1 MKRMRTGMLLL
12 AVVALTAAA
21 GGGTPPPAH
30 RFVLSPE
37 SRIWIDGSSSVNA
50 FTCEA
55 AEMEG
60 FLTHA
65 SPDVQAAPQS
75 VSIHEARGM
84 LTVPVRAFDCGQRR
98 MERDLYE
105 ALKADAFPEI
115 RYELLGVDVLTAP
128 ETETGAYTLRATGR
142 LTVAGTTRTVET
154 TVRGERRPDGRLRA
168 TASQPLMMTDFGIA
182 PPRPCWASSGLATI
196 SWCASTSWR
205 RTRTVSPTTN
215 RASPGTGWCRPASG
229 PLSIEP

>member
-1 MKRMRTGMLLL
+1 MLFPKDKCKSVNGTMKRMRTGMLLL
-12 AVVALTAAA
+12 AVVALTAGA
-21 GGGTPPPAH
+21 GGPPLATH

-37 SRIWIDGSSSVNA
+37 SRIWIDGSSTVNA

-55 AEMEG
+55 AEVEG

-65 SPDVQAAPQS
+65 SPDVQAAPQP

-84 LTVPVRAFDCGQRR
+84 LTVPVRTFDCGQRR

-115 RYELLGVDVLTAP
+115 RYELLDADVLTAP
-128 ETETGAYTLRATGR
+128 ETERGTYVLRVTGR

-168 TASQPLMMTDFGIA
+168 TASQPLMMTDFGID
-182 PPRPCWASSGLATI
+182 PPTALLGLVRARDHLVVRVDLVATDQG
-196 SWCASTSWR
+196 R
-205 RTRTVSPTTN
+205 FFDN
-215 RASPGTGWCRPASG
+215 
-229 PLSIEP
+229 